1 MGNTGAACVGSATI
15 GSAPRWW
22 FDDVRREA
30 VLPYSLRPMDWDDLD
45 QISEM
50 EREAF
55 PTLWPPTNY
64 RREMR
69 NRMAEYLVCVREGE
83 YCTVERK
90 HSALRRLFRRNKP
103 EPPEQRRFLA
113 GFLGVWHMAG
123 EAHIVSVAVRE
134 EYRRRGLGELL
145 VIGAIE
151 MGMAR
156 GAQVVTLEARVSNEP
171 AKALYAKYGFRET
184 GIRRRYYA
192 DNHEDAV
199 IMTTDDL
206 ASEEYRALFDR
217 LRNAF
222 EERYGEV
229 VREYIE

>member
-1 MGNTGAACVGSATI
+1 M
-15 GSAPRWW
+15 
-22 FDDVRREA
+22 RREA

-45 QISEM
+45 QVAEM

-69 NRMAEYLVCVREGE
+69 NRTAEYLVCVRDGE
-83 YCTVERK
+83 YLTIKRNQG
-90 HSALRRLFRRNKP
+90 ALRRLFRRNKP
-103 EPPEQRRFLA
+103 EPPERRRFLA

-123 EAHIVSVAVRE
+123 EAHIVSIAVRE

-151 MGMAR
+151 IGMAR

-171 AKALYAKYGFRET
+171 AIALYAKYGFHET
-184 GIRRRYYA
+184 GLRRRYYA

-199 IMTTDDL
+199 IMTTDALD
-206 ASEEYRALFDR
+206 SPEYRALFDR
-217 LRNAF
+217 LRHAF
-222 EERYGEV
+222 DERYGEA
-229 VREYIE
+229 VREYIQ

>member
-1 MGNTGAACVGSATI
+1 
-15 GSAPRWW
+15 
-22 FDDVRREA
+22 
-30 VLPYSLRPMDWDDLD
+30 MDEGDLD
-45 QISEM
+45 QVAEM

-64 RREMR
+64 RRELR
-69 NRMAEYLVCVREGE
+69 NRIAEYLVCVEEGE
-83 YCTVERK
+83 YRTVERK
-90 HSALRRLFRRNKP
+90 QGALRRLFRRNKP
-103 EPPEQRRFLA
+103 EPLEQRRFLA

-156 GAQVVTLEARVSNEP
+156 GAQVVTLEARISNEP
-171 AKALYAKYGFRET
+171 AKALYAKYGFHEA
-184 GIRRRYYA
+184 GIRRRYYK

-199 IMTTDDL
+199 IMTTDALD
-206 ASEEYRALFDR
+206 SGEYRALFDR

-222 EERYGEV
+222 DERYGEA
-229 VREYIE
+229 VREYME

>member
-1 MGNTGAACVGSATI
+1 M
-15 GSAPRWW
+15 
-22 FDDVRREA
+22 RREA

-45 QISEM
+45 QVGAM

-69 NRMAEYLVCVREGE
+69 NRTAEYLVCVRDGE
-83 YCTVERK
+83 YLTVKRNQG
-90 HSALRRLFRRNKP
+90 ALRRLFRRNKP
-103 EPPEQRRFLA
+103 EPPGGRVVLCRRNKPEPPERRRFLA

-123 EAHIVSVAVRE
+123 EAHIVSIAVRE
-134 EYRRRGLGELL
+134 DYRRRGLGELL

-171 AKALYAKYGFRET
+171 AIALYAKYGFHEA

-199 IMTTDDL
+199 IMTTDALD
-206 ASEEYRALFDR
+206 SPEYRALFDR
-217 LRNAF
+217 LRHAF
-222 EERYGEV
+222 DERYGEA
-229 VREYIE
+229 VREYIQ

>member
-1 MGNTGAACVGSATI
+1 
-15 GSAPRWW
+15 
-22 FDDVRREA
+22 
-30 VLPYSLRPMDWDDLD
+30 MDWDDLD
-45 QISEM
+45 QVAEM

-64 RREMR
+64 RRELR
-69 NRMAEYLVCVREGE
+69 NRTAEYLVCVREGE
-83 YCTVERK
+83 YRTVEHR
-90 HSALRRLFRRNKP
+90 SGALRRLFRRNKP
-103 EPPEQRRFLA
+103 EPPERRRLLT

-123 EAHIVSVAVRE
+123 EAHIVSVAVLER
-134 EYRRRGLGELL
+134 YRRQGLGELL

-171 AKALYAKYGFRET
+171 AKALYAKYGFHEV
-184 GIRRRYYA
+184 GLRRRYYA

-199 IMTTDDL
+199 IMTTDALDS
-206 ASEEYRALFDR
+206 AEYRALFDR

-222 EERYGEV
+222 DERYGEA
-229 VREYIE
+229 VREYME

>member
-1 MGNTGAACVGSATI
+1 
-15 GSAPRWW
+15 
-22 FDDVRREA
+22 
-30 VLPYSLRPMDWDDLD
+30 MDWDDLD
-45 QISEM
+45 QVAEM

-69 NRMAEYLVCVREGE
+69 NRTAEYLVCVREGE
-83 YCTVERK
+83 YRTVEHRPG
-90 HSALRRLFRRNKP
+90 ALRRLFRRNKP
-103 EPPEQRRFLA
+103 EPPERRRLLT

-134 EYRRRGLGELL
+134 EYRRQGLGELL

-156 GAQVVTLEARVSNEP
+156 SAQVVTLEARVSNEP
-171 AKALYAKYGFRET
+171 AKALYSKYGFHEV
-184 GIRRRYYA
+184 GLRRRYYA

-199 IMTTDDL
+199 IMTTDALDS
-206 ASEEYRALFDR
+206 AEHRALFDR

-222 EERYGEV
+222 EERYGES
-229 VREYIE
+229 VREYIQ